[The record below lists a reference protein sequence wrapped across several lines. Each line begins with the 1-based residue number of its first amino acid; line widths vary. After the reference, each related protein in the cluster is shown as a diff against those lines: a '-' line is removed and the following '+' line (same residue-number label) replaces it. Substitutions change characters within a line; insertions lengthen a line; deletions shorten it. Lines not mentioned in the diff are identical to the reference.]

1 MNEGLGKGKKADA
14 GPPLRFDFVVLDEAA
29 AMLEPDAIG
38 CLLHGAR
45 AMLLVGDQNQLPPFS
60 KWKDADTARYTISL
74 MARLATSI
82 CSSPV
87 PGARRGSELGA
98 APSAA
103 AIVPKPGGKGKGKPG
118 GAPPGKGKG
127 KGGGGGAAGAVQEDT
142 PPIPGGAPSFMLTDQ
157 YPQAG

>member
-1 MNEGLGKGKKADA
+1 MLALAENKVRDADRAAVLSKIRVEQEGVRKAQELIASGKVSARKAIWSKVRVVACTASAALQVSRRLERDMNEGLAKGKKADA

-74 MARLATSI
+74 GEIGRAH
-82 CSSPV
+82 V
-87 PGARRGSELGA
+87 
-98 APSAA
+98 
-103 AIVPKPGGKGKGKPG
+103 
-118 GAPPGKGKG
+118 
-127 KGGGGGAAGAVQEDT
+127 
-142 PPIPGGAPSFMLTDQ
+142 
-157 YPQAG
+157 